1 MIVLCPV
8 TSDLILAFSGTYALA
23 VVGAAIVTMLLLSHV
38 EALRSAYRSH

>member
-23 VVGAAIVTMLLLSHV
+23 VVGAAIVNHAAAFSC
-38 EALRSAYRSH
+38 